1 MCRSQQ
7 QRSGDPRDVVVVF
20 YECEKYVVEWRFYN
34 ICVLTIRKLY
44 TCFSSIKNGE
54 ATYYTTNKYTLNDHK
69 YYIITYQIRIINNGG
84 KNWPCPHGANL

>member
-1 MCRSQQ
+1 VLFFSA
-7 QRSGDPRDVVVVF
+7 
-20 YECEKYVVEWRFYN
+20 ECEKYVVEWRFYN

-69 YYIITYQIRIINNGG
+69 YYIITYQIRII
-84 KNWPCPHGANL
+84 K